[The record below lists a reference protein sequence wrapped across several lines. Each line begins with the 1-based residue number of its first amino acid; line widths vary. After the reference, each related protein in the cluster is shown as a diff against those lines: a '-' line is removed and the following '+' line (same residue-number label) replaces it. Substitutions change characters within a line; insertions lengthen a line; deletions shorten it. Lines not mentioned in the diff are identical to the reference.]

1 MPEKRLLWTRQ
12 SREGSSCPR
21 DHHHASS
28 VDDAILLPFM
38 PAMHIDERVCLLEYR
53 ESSVAC
59 LSGMLERM
67 PRHEQLCGAH
77 SEKVQSHQPAYNNL

>member
-38 PAMHIDERVCLLEYR
+38 PAMHIDERVCLLR
-53 ESSVAC
+53 FQESSVAC
-59 LSGMLERM
+59 LRTEPL
-67 PRHEQLCGAH
+67 
-77 SEKVQSHQPAYNNL
+77 KSHVMRNFAEPTRKKLQQN